1 MFKNPLCVIGLTSR
15 IEVIELLEKRVK
27 SRFSHNSIMLKPQTE
42 SKELLE
48 RIKYLLT
55 ISKSKNCKV
64 KSDVQK
70 EWNNNVDTLISNIQ
84 IQNLVKDL
92 SKLSNNNTKL
102 NMLIVSIKFVKYL
115 FLNK

>member
-1 MFKNPLCVIGLTSR
+1 
-15 IEVIELLEKRVK
+15 
-27 SRFSHNSIMLKPQTE
+27 MLKSQTE

-64 KSDVQK
+64 KSDVRK

>member
-55 ISKSKNCKV
+55 ISKHCKV
-64 KSDVQK
+64 KSDVRK
-70 EWNNNVDTLISNIQ
+70 EWNNNVDVLISNTQ
-84 IQNLVKDL
+84 IKNLAKDL

-102 NMLIVSIKFVKYL
+102 NMLIVSIQIVKY
-115 FLNK
+115 FSFD